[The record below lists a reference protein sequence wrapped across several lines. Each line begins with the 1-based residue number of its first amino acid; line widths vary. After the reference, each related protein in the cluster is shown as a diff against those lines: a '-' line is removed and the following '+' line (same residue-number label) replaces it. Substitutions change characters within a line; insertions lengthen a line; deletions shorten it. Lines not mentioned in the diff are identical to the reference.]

1 MDDYENSNNVV
12 YADPAS
18 DIGEFIANFEDIIQ
32 TRERAYSKYDGNLK
46 MKEFYASLDPISLI
60 VEDVDICVEVL
71 GSKVT
76 EFNSLLCR
84 GLATQIHVYATAMS
98 NKLKGFD
105 AVSKTVRDNAQS
117 GIVLGDPQSQQIFAI
132 RKNEL
137 GKERGMAYVY
147 ENGVI
152 AMVKIPRM

>member
-1 MDDYENSNNVV
+1 MRKSFYLIQGQEIWMTTRITIMWYMLIQQVILENLLLTLKIS
-12 YADPAS
+12 S
-18 DIGEFIANFEDIIQ
+18 R
-32 TRERAYSKYDGNLK
+32 RERGHSSKYDGNLK

-98 NKLKGFD
+98 NKLKG
-105 AVSKTVRDNAQS
+105 
-117 GIVLGDPQSQQIFAI
+117 LMQSQKQ
-132 RKNEL
+132 
-137 GKERGMAYVY
+137 
-147 ENGVI
+147 
-152 AMVKIPRM
+152 

>member
-1 MDDYENSNNVV
+1 MV

-137 GKERGMAYVY
+137 GKERGMSYVY